1 MISIPSIPFISVINS
16 DNPCWDRC
24 CSPHRLRW
32 MHRPRK
38 VHDIERG
45 NFHQVKPQTKF
56 HKGFCRFMSCTGVKS
71 LFFRVITSRHKS
83 DDQVFLGFQPSNIR
97 TCRTCDNAA
106 ARSLRRQPEKKRRF
120 LPACR
125 GHPPERPRGGRR
137 EDVRKTKKKH
147 EKNMRKTQKT

>member
-24 CSPHRLRW
+24 CSPRRLRW

-56 HKGFCRFMSCTGVKS
+56 ENGFCRLMSCTSVKS
-71 LFFRVITSRHKS
+71 FFPGSSQVVTSHGSSFSRGPTFKHS
-83 DDQVFLGFQPSNIR
+83 DMSYLRQ
-97 TCRTCDNAA
+97 
-106 ARSLRRQPEKKRRF
+106 RRQKKKNDNVS
-120 LPACR
+120 
-125 GHPPERPRGGRR
+125 RGGKKDFSPPAEVILRSDLGE
-137 EDVRKTKKKH
+137 EDVKTKK
-147 EKNMRKTQKT
+147 R